1 MPAELE
7 KIMQKI
13 FIIEDD
19 SIIASSVEKYLNGF
33 GYETR
38 HVRKFDNI
46 VNEFAEY
53 NPHLVLMDISLPYYN
68 GFYWCSEIRKISK
81 VPIIFVSSSSD
92 NMNIVMAIN
101 MGGDDFIA
109 KPFEL
114 SLLLAKIQAMLRRTY
129 DFASQTNLIE
139 HNGLILDMG
148 NATATYKES
157 AIELTRNEFKILKIL
172 MDNRGKTVSREDIM
186 TVLWESDSYVDDNTL
201 TVNVTRLR
209 KKLENAGLEG
219 LIETKKGM
227 GYYIA
232 NGA

>member
-1 MPAELE
+1 
-7 KIMQKI
+7 MQKI

-114 SLLLAKIQAMLRRTY
+114 SLLLAKIQAMLRRTD

-148 NATATYKES
+148 NATATYNGN

-172 MDNRGKTVSREDIM
+172 MDNKGKTVSREDIM

-232 NGA
+232 NGE